1 MRTILLVD
9 DMNRRIADQKSTGL
23 DVLSIFGT
31 EADAKIAITEQP
43 AYAISISQL
52 L

>member
-9 DMNRRIADQKSTGL
+9 DMNCRIADQKSTDL

-31 EADAKIAITEQP
+31 EAYAKNAITEQP
-43 AYAISISQL
+43 PYAISISQRL
-52 L
+52 